1 MAKELSRCAFCVFHG
16 TNCPSSRDAA
26 LEAAKAQILEM
37 LREAIELEEEF
48 GRKIARLT
56 AELSSVSNT
65 ADDMKFK
72 SKL

>member
-1 MAKELSRCAFCVFHG
+1 MAKELSRCAFCAFHR
-16 TNCPSSRDAA
+16 TDCPSSRV
-26 LEAAKAQILEM
+26 LSLVAAKEQILE
-37 LREAIELEEEF
+37 LLLEAIELEEEF

-56 AELSSVSNT
+56 AELSSSSNT